1 MYSKHKDKNF
11 NELTDAEI
19 DSMFSNFRNKFK
31 DLHPKQQNI
40 LRDWFGIWGQYIS
53 FEYTFDPKK
62 NGYYK
67 RGDIVFAHFGYNI
80 GSELG
85 GKHYAVVVEN
95 DNNNASKTV
104 VVVPIS
110 SIDNNRE
117 KPLHSSE
124 VYLGEVI
131 PGSKVKSYAMPMQIR
146 AISKLRIIKSKTLKK
161 YGKIAITSKQLSEID
176 KKIINLYT
184 KNLDIKY

>member
-1 MYSKHKDKNF
+1 MLED
-11 NELTDAEI
+11 
-19 DSMFSNFRNKFK
+19 
-31 DLHPKQQNI
+31 
-40 LRDWFGIWGQYIS
+40 
-53 FEYTFDPKK
+53 
-62 NGYYK
+62 YK